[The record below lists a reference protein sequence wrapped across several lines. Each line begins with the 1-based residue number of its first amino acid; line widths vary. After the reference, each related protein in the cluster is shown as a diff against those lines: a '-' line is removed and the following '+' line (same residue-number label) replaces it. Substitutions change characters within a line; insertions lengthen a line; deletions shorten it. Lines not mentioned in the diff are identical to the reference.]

1 LRVAVV
7 QVVKAMDAAAV
18 PEAEH
23 EQEGTFDQA
32 HDPAAKAD
40 A

>member
-1 LRVAVV
+1 MQA
-7 QVVKAMDAAAV
+7 VKATDAAAG

-23 EQEGTFDQA
+23 EQEGTFDQE